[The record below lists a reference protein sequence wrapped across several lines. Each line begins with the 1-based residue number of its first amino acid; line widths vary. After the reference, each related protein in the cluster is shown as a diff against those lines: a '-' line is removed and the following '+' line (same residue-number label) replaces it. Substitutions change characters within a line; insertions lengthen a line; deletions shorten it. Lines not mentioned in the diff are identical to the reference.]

1 MQATSSK
8 EAIGQ
13 ESKNRPQSLRHFET
27 AGKKLKVENLG
38 TILNRIFR
46 LQTNRLRAT
55 SETGDSRDFQKLVA
69 TFKKQKCCSLKRII
83 KKMRKRAVPEPLV
96 KLRPTQ
102 GPTNNMNDENDDE
115 PPLLALCSHT
125 FTQDERDR
133 LSKKHKELK
142 QHERDQQRQ
151 RQQEERDNVNP
162 ATEEQV
168 VSLARREQEAPNS
181 FITSPVLVPAI
192 EEPEL
197 QVWSKG
203 LNKRPYRSADPT
215 MLNPTWAPKR
225 DSPSPLCP
233 LCPPRRSASRRS
245 RNGWSEED
253 LSFRDLLRSML
264 DDETLER
271 VLRED
276 AATEEGEAAAASASS
291 KMENEKLREIM
302 YEMVDNVVDKT
313 VDEVRRVEARSRERR
328 LSRDSEA
335 GRNKVTASQAN
346 GESESTGSLTAL
358 HSCEPKEINE
368 LLHGLL
374 NDLLEIVIADE
385 VDLSDDVRQRVK
397 ETVLFRKR
405 KLFGTEE

>member
-8 EAIGQ
+8 EAIVQ

-203 LNKRPYRSADPT
+203 LNKRPYRSGGSYNAQPD
-215 MLNPTWAPKR
+215 LGAEER
-225 DSPSPLCP
+225 FSEPSVPSVPSKTLR
-233 LCPPRRSASRRS
+233 LAKIKEWLER
-245 RNGWSEED
+245 GKIF
-253 LSFRDLLRSML
+253 SFRDLLRSML
-264 DDETLER
+264 DDGNTR
-271 VLRED
+271 
-276 AATEEGEAAAASASS
+276 
-291 KMENEKLREIM
+291 
-302 YEMVDNVVDKT
+302 
-313 VDEVRRVEARSRERR
+313 
-328 LSRDSEA
+328 
-335 GRNKVTASQAN
+335 
-346 GESESTGSLTAL
+346 
-358 HSCEPKEINE
+358 
-368 LLHGLL
+368 
-374 NDLLEIVIADE
+374 
-385 VDLSDDVRQRVK
+385 
-397 ETVLFRKR
+397 TVL
-405 KLFGTEE
+405 